1 MDKKNNT
8 ISEAAIRIISRYGLR
23 KTTMSDLAEEAGVS
37 RQTLYNSYCNKD
49 EVVRAAIRFST
60 DCGIEAVNAGWAKDQ
75 TLGQK
80 LDRFFEI
87 GPVSWFDLIQSSPDA
102 ADLIDGLNAAG
113 SDELTQGACRWTQA
127 IADILAHHDGDL
139 SRIGMTT
146 PDLADFI
153 YSASSSAKYSAKSRA
168 QLLRRLETLKASVL
182 ALVGEAN

>member
-1 MDKKNNT
+1 MKNNT
-8 ISEAAIRIISRYGLR
+8 IAEAAIRVISRYGLR
-23 KTTMSDLAEEAGVS
+23 KTTMRDLAEEAGVS
-37 RQTLYNSYCNKD
+37 RQTLYNTYCNKD

-60 DCGIEAVNAGWAKDQ
+60 DCGIEAVNAGWANDQ

-80 LDRFFEI
+80 LDRFFEL

-113 SDELTQGACRWTQA
+113 SDELTQGATRWTQA
-127 IADILAHHDGDL
+127 IANILAHHKREL

-146 PDLADFI
+146 SDLADFI
-153 YSASSSAKYSAKSRA
+153 YSSSSSAKYSAKSRA

-182 ALVGEAN
+182 ALVGDSH